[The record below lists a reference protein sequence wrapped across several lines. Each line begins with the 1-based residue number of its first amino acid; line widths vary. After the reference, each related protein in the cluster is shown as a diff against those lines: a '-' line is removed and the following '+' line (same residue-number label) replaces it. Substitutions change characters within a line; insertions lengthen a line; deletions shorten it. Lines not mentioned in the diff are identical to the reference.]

1 MAQAVGGPAA
11 PIQPF
16 PGSFWTANVTELF
29 ERAAYY
35 SMASFVVIYLGQLGF
50 GESWPSFL
58 NSTVLWG
65 LVYFLPIL
73 SGTIADQIGFRRAL
87 LIAFVLLSAGYL
99 LMGYPVWFGGSAL
112 ALTIGREVTASTR
125 DIVVIVAAILL
136 IGVGGSVIKP
146 CISGTVQKTAGARA
160 TLGFAIFYMVIN
172 IGSLFGRGTAFV
184 VRSGSGVETVLLV
197 VAVCSLAA
205 AGLVSLVYW
214 TTKAGKEK
222 VSVWI
227 PTIGFL
233 LIVASAGAAIFLLF
247 GARAAERGSAAP
259 AQLSYI
265 FAVSAVA
272 SAVAF
277 FVVLLAYREPAAAP
291 GTPTKPK
298 RSVGR
303 ILADM
308 VLVLGSLRFALF
320 LVVMSGFFF
329 IYNQVYNV
337 IPLYAKRV
345 VETNPA
351 MDLYTAANPFV
362 IVCLQLLISR
372 TFGKLRP
379 IRSMIFG
386 TVIISVAMVI
396 NLLPLYTAGGIRAIA
411 ANWLPIASVFI
422 VLTVALIA
430 IGELFT
436 SPRMYEY
443 IGALAPKGQEGLFL
457 GYANLPLALGSMVGG
472 PVGAFLFNRIM
483 AKNAATLPNG
493 LLELDR
499 TQNMLGWLIL
509 MGIGLVSAAALWQF
523 NRWIDR
529 PAQAVRK
536 TDDPGRGIRPE
547 AGAEAKP
554 PATITALGGLCL
566 ALAAWSLAA
575 ALALAWSTIT
585 GSAALSRGGAFSG
598 WFVACGLIGWT
609 VLQASVGLKMMRR
622 RSWARGVFIVAF
634 PTLWA
639 LSSTWFSSAALL
651 ASVAVWLLGMWL
663 LTRRSAMEFFAED

>member
-1 MAQAVGGPAA
+1 MAQAVKTEPAA
-11 PIQPF
+11 SVQPF
-16 PGSFWTANVTELF
+16 PSSFWTANVTELF

-87 LIAFVLLSAGYL
+87 LIAFVLLSLGYL
-99 LMGYPVWFGGSAL
+99 LMGYPVWFGGSKL
-112 ALTIGREVTASTR
+112 APTIAKEVTASTR
-125 DIVVIVAAILL
+125 DTIAIVAAILL
-136 IGVGGSVIKP
+136 IGIGGSVVKP

-184 VRSGSGVETVLLV
+184 VRSGSSTPTVLMV
-197 VAVCSLAA
+197 VTVCTLAA
-205 AGLVSLVYW
+205 AGLVTLVYW
-214 TTKAGKEK
+214 TTRADK
-222 VSVWI
+222 VKTSVWV

-233 LIVASAGAAIFLLF
+233 LIVISAAYAVARIFS
-247 GARAAERGSAAP
+247 ARAAERATIDS

-265 FAVSAVA
+265 FAVAAVA
-272 SAVAF
+272 AAVAF
-277 FVVLLAYREPAAAP
+277 FVVLLVYREPVAP
-291 GTPTKPK
+291 AGSPAKPK
-298 RSVGR
+298 RSISR

-320 LVVMSGFFF
+320 LVVMAGFFF

-337 IPLYAKRV
+337 LPLYAKRV

-372 TFGKLRP
+372 TFGKMKP
-379 IRSMIFG
+379 IRSMVVG
-386 TVIISVAMVI
+386 TVIVSVAMLI
-396 NLLPLYTAGGIRAIA
+396 NLGPLYTAGGIRAIA

-422 VLTVALIA
+422 IMTVALIA
-430 IGELFT
+430 LGELFT
-436 SPRMYEY
+436 SARMYEY

-472 PVGAFLFNRIM
+472 PVGAYIFNEIM
-483 AKNAATLPNG
+483 AKGATKMENG

-499 TQNMLGWLIL
+499 TQNMFGWMIL
-509 MGIGLVSAAALWQF
+509 MAIGLISAAALWQF
-523 NRWIDR
+523 NRWVERSAPR
-529 PAQAVRK
+529 PSQSHAVTQK
-536 TDDPGRGIRPE
+536 Q
-547 AGAEAKP
+547 P
-554 PATITALGGLCL
+554 PTTISIISGLNT
-566 ALAAWSLAA
+566 ALAAWSLIAA
-575 ALALAWSTIT
+575 GLLAWETYAGFSNRS
-585 GSAALSRGGAFSG
+585 GGEVLSGCII
-598 WFVACGLIGWT
+598 ACGLIGWT
-609 VLQASVGLKMMRR
+609 VLQASVGLKMWQR

-639 LSSTWFSSAALL
+639 LTASWFSAAALKASAACWLIGL
-651 ASVAVWLLGMWL
+651 AL
-663 LTRRSAMEFFAED
+663 LTRPSAIAFFDED

>member
-1 MAQAVGGPAA
+1 MAQAVKTETAVSV
-11 PIQPF
+11 QPF
-16 PGSFWTANVTELF
+16 PSSFWTANVTELF

-50 GESWPSFL
+50 GDSWPSFL

-99 LMGYPVWFGGSAL
+99 LMGYPIWFGGSKL
-112 ALTIGREVTASTR
+112 APTIAKEVTASPR
-125 DIVVIVAAILL
+125 DVVAIVAAILL
-136 IGVGGSVIKP
+136 IGIGGSVVKP

-184 VRSGSGVETVLLV
+184 VRSGSSTQTVLLV
-197 VAVCSLAA
+197 VAVCTLAA
-205 AGLVSLVYW
+205 TALVSLVYW
-214 TTKAGKEK
+214 TTKADKAK
-222 VSVWI
+222 VNVWI
-227 PTIGFL
+227 PTVGFL
-233 LIVASAGAAIFLLF
+233 LIVILAGYTIASIF
-247 GARAAERGSAAP
+247 GARAAERSTIDP

-265 FAVSAVA
+265 FAVAA
-272 SAVAF
+272 IAAAVAF
-277 FVVLLAYREPAAAP
+277 FVVLLAYREPAVPA
-291 GTPTKPK
+291 GTPAKPK

-320 LVVMSGFFF
+320 LVVMAGFFF

-337 IPLYAKRV
+337 LPLYAKRV

-372 TFGKLRP
+372 TFGKMKP
-379 IRSMIFG
+379 IRSMVVG
-386 TVIISVAMVI
+386 TVIVSVAMII
-396 NLLPLYTAGGIRAIA
+396 NLGPLYTTGGIRAIA

-422 VLTVALIA
+422 ILTVGLIA
-430 IGELFT
+430 LGELFT
-436 SPRMYEY
+436 SARMYEY

-472 PVGAFLFNRIM
+472 PVGAFLFNKIM
-483 AKNAATLPNG
+483 AKGATTLPNG
-493 LLELDR
+493 LLELDQ
-499 TQNMLGWLIL
+499 TQNMFGWLIL
-509 MGIGLVSAAALWQF
+509 MAIGLISAAALWQF
-523 NRWIDR
+523 NRWIER
-529 PAQAVRK
+529 PSPQLQKSPDVRSPQSAA
-536 TDDPGRGIRPE
+536 TS
-547 AGAEAKP
+547 KP
-554 PATITALGGLCL
+554 PVAITIAGGLSVVL
-566 ALAAWSLAA
+566 GAWSLVE
-575 ALALAWSTIT
+575 ALQLAWNTFGRVSNH
-585 GSAALSRGGAFSG
+585 SSREMISG
-598 WFVACGLIGWT
+598 CFIACGLIAWT
-609 VLQASVGLKMMRR
+609 VLEASVGFKMIQGRA
-622 RSWARGVFIVAF
+622 WARGVFIVAF

-639 LSSTWFSSAALL
+639 LSATWFSSAALGASAGAWLIGL
-651 ASVAVWLLGMWL
+651 AL
-663 LTRRSAMEFFAED
+663 LTRPSAISFFGEE